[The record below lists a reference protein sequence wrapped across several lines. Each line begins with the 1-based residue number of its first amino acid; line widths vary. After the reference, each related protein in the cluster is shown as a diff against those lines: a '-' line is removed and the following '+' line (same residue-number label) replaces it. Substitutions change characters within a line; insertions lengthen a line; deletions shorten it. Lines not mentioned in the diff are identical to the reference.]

1 MDMNIHVYWHFA
13 FSRQFMLD
21 LVLRFAITSYLSMLN
36 FNMIQAY
43 VFTRNREKTLSYTDC
58 KKKKDRRDVA
68 GKYCLSVA
76 LNNS

>member
-1 MDMNIHVYWHFA
+1 
-13 FSRQFMLD
+13 
-21 LVLRFAITSYLSMLN
+21 MLN

-43 VFTRNREKTLSYTDC
+43 VYSEEKNPQLLYTDC
-58 KKKKDRRDVA
+58 KKKDRRDVA

>member
-1 MDMNIHVYWHFA
+1 
-13 FSRQFMLD
+13 MLD

-43 VFTRNREKTLSYTDC
+43 VYPEEKKKPSVTIYTDC
-58 KKKKDRRDVA
+58 KKKDRRDVA

>member
-1 MDMNIHVYWHFA
+1 MVLFGIQPSIDVR
-13 FSRQFMLD
+13 FSLK
-21 LVLRFAITSYLSMLN
+21 FAITSYLSMLN

-43 VFTRNREKTLSYTDC
+43 VYAEEKKKPSVTLIV
-58 KKKKDRRDVA
+58 KKKKDSRDVA